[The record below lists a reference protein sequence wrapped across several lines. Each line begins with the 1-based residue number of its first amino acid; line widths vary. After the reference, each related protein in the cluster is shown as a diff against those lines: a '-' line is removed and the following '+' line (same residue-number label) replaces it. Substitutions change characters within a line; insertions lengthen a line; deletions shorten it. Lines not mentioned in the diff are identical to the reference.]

1 MIRVYGAPNDHAI
14 IVEGEIEGVF
24 DVPAIGNDS
33 AYLGFSDGTVLKIDL
48 SYLDVYSISVEIEGE
63 SNTSLTHLEMA
74 GQLQSATNWS
84 QKFVSDT
91 AELYGSFDWVML
103 AEDPSSILHRATS
116 EPTSEP
122 TSERGQG

>member
-33 AYLGFSDGTVLKIDL
+33 AYLGFSDGTVLKIDFL
-48 SYLDVYSISVEIEGE
+48 SALGVYNISIEIEGE
-63 SNTSLTHLEMA
+63 SPALLSHWEAGERLE
-74 GQLQSATNWS
+74 GEKEHES
-84 QKFVSDT
+84 FFSD
-91 AELYGSFDWVML
+91 AVEAYGSLHWIML